1 MSNDTPVKRLMTTE
15 LVTVEPST
23 EISSAAKVLLDQ
35 KAGSL
40 VALDEDKQVSG
51 ILTCTDLA
59 ALVADK
65 TVSDETTVDEYMTT
79 DVVTISPQQSIQDA
93 AVNMITEGIQHLP
106 VTNSE
111 DEMIGMLST
120 TDITNHLT
128 YFGSSGTD

>member
-15 LVTVEPST
+15 LVTVEPNT
-23 EISSAAKVLLDQ
+23 EISSAAKVLLNQ

-40 VALDEDKQVSG
+40 VALDEDKQVNG

-65 TVSDETTVDEYMTT
+65 TVSDEMTVDEYMTT
-79 DVVTISPQQSIQDA
+79 DVVTISSQQSIQDA

-106 VTNSE
+106 VTNNE

-120 TDITNHLT
+120 TDITNYLT
-128 YFGSSGTD
+128 YSGSSGTD